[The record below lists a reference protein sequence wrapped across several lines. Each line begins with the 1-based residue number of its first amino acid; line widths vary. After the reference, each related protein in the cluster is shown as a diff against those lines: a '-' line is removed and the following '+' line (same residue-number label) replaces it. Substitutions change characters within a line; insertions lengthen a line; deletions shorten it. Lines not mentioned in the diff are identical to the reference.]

1 MVLPLDLLITSVQL
15 VSSLYLPRTPT
26 PNSSPFTR
34 SSSRAFPLL
43 PFPRRRPHKR
53 KIHRYRLIQQLH
65 AICPIDSGSGII
77 ERRVLDQYI
86 SLPIRES
93 VRLPSP
99 HIRDEEV
106 SIDSPNLHISS
117 PPVQIEMQILNISI
131 LAKELIKVL
140 FARLFV
146 YICCHYDPAFDR
158 TDGCRACCRTRI
170 IVTAGLGAGFTVFGL
185 WIGGVRV
192 ARGCSL
198 VNFHFGVDHGC
209 NDEGRERYCAVACVA
224 CVSVNGPARAFVL
237 RSREQLRGT
246 FV

>member
-1 MVLPLDLLITSVQL
+1 VVLPLDLLIISVQL
-15 VSSLYLPRTPT
+15 ISSLCLSRTPT

-53 KIHRYRLIQQLH
+53 EIHRYRLIQQLR

-86 SLPIRES
+86 SLNIRES

-99 HIRDEEV
+99 HIRNEKV
-106 SIDSPNLHISS
+106 SVDSPNLYITS
-117 PPVQIEMQILNISI
+117 PPVQIQMQILNISI

-146 YICCHYDPAFDR
+146 YICRHYDPALDR
-158 TDGCRACCRTRI
+158 TDGYRACRRTR
-170 IVTAGLGAGFTVFGL
+170 VVVAAGLGAGLTVFGF

-192 ARGCSL
+192 A
-198 VNFHFGVDHGC
+198 
-209 NDEGRERYCAVACVA
+209 
-224 CVSVNGPARAFVL
+224 
-237 RSREQLRGT
+237 
-246 FV
+246 